1 MRNLR
6 SALALTSVLALGL
19 TACGTSTDETTTA
32 PAPADTTTA
41 AGTETTP
48 AGTESTPAGTESTP
62 AGNESTPAGG
72 EELPQGNGETIY
84 LVSKGFQHRF
94 WQAVKEG
101 AEQAGQEYNYK
112 IEFVGPQDET
122 KVTEQ
127 LDMLKTALDSKPVA
141 IGLAALDSGAAESLL
156 SEIQAANIPL
166 IAFDSGVDSDI
177 PLTTVSTDNAAAAAE
192 AAKHMAELIGNKG
205 TVGLI
210 CHDQT
215 STTGKQ
221 RCDGFQDWMKENAP
235 DITVLEP
242 QVAGEVGLAANTA
255 KSMIQA
261 NAELVGIYGTN
272 EAAATGAIQGANES
286 GKEGITVVGFDSG
299 KTQLEAIRNGSQAG
313 AVTQSP
319 VLMGYETV
327 VAAIKAINGQELEKN
342 IDSGFQWYDADNI
355 DDPEIAGNLYE

>member
-19 TACGTSTDETTTA
+19 TACGTSTDETTNE
-32 PAPADTTTA
+32 PAPAETTA
-41 AGTETTP
+41 AAPETTAAETETTP
-48 AGTESTPAGTESTP
+48 AETEPTDSEPAE
-62 AGNESTPAGG
+62 AGDVPK
-72 EELPQGNGETIY
+72 GNGETIY

-101 AEQAGQEYNYK
+101 AEQAGQEYNYT

-127 LDMLKTALDSKPVA
+127 LDMLKTALDSKPAA

-156 SEIQAANIPL
+156 AEIEAANIPI

-177 PLTTVSTDNAAAAAE
+177 PLTTVSTDNTAAAAE
-192 AAKHMAELIGNKG
+192 AAKHMAELIGNTG

-215 STTGKQ
+215 SATGKQ
-221 RCDGFQDWMKENAP
+221 RCDGFQDWMAENAP

-286 GKEGITVVGFDSG
+286 GKEGLTVVGFDSG

-313 AVTQSP
+313 AVTQAP

-342 IDSGFQWYDADNI
+342 IDSGFQWYDASNM

>member
-1 MRNLR
+1 MRLLR
-6 SALALTSVLALGL
+6 TAVAVPALLALGL
-19 TACGTSTDETTTA
+19 TACST
-32 PAPADTTTA
+32 
-41 AGTETTP
+41 
-48 AGTESTPAGTESTP
+48 STPAGSETAAAPAESTTAAAP
-62 AGNESTPAGG
+62 AESTSAAAPSESEAAPASD
-72 EELPQGNGETIY
+72 LPKGNGETIY

-101 AEQAGQEYNYK
+101 AEKAGAEYNYK
-112 IEFVGPQDET
+112 IEFVGPQAET
-122 KVTEQ
+122 QVTEQ
-127 LDMLKTALDSKPVA
+127 LDMLRTAIDSKPVA
-141 IGLAALDSGAAESLL
+141 IGLAALDSGAAESMLQ
-156 SEIQAANIPL
+156 EIKAANIPL

-192 AAKHMAELIGNKG
+192 AAKHLAELVGNKG

-210 CHDQT
+210 CHDET

-221 RCDGFQDWMKENAP
+221 RCSGFQDWMKENAP
-235 DITVLEP
+235 DIKVLQP

-261 NAELVGIYGTN
+261 NDDLVGIYGTN

-286 GKEGITVVGFDSG
+286 GKEITVVGFDSG
-299 KTQLEAIRNGSQAG
+299 KTQLEAIRGGTQAG
-313 AVTQSP
+313 AVTQAP

-327 VAAIKAINGQELEKN
+327 VAAIKAINGQELEKV
-342 IDSGFQWYDADNI
+342 IDSGFQWYDKDNI